1 MKLISPLT
9 SGIYTLPLVLALVVS
24 SIMNGIITQ
33 KIGYYV
39 PAMLLSPS
47 IMAVGNGLL
56 STLTRGAPQGAWV
69 GFQFLSGFGLG
80 IGMQAGSLAVQTV
93 LPMADVSLGVALI
106 FFSQQLGGA
115 VFTTVGQTILSNL
128 LVGKLAGIA
137 GVDPNEVVNDGAT
150 ELVNIVPADD
160 IGQVIDIYNYSL
172 TKVFLTSMG
181 LALAALVCA
190 AGMEWKS
197 IKKDKKMPGPPGG
210 PAGDDV
216 RAVTPP
222 PGSRVQSIS
231 EPKRT
236 KSRHSGEVDPTDV
249 ERR

>member
-9 SGIYTLPLVLALVVS
+9 SGVYTLPLVLALVVS
-24 SIMNGIITQ
+24 SILNGIITQ

-56 STLTRGAPQGAWV
+56 STLTRNSPEGAWV

-93 LPMADVSLGVALI
+93 LPMPDVPLGVALI

-128 LVGKLAGIA
+128 LTGRLAGIP
-137 GVDPNEVVNDGAT
+137 GVIPKEVVNDGAT
-150 ELVNIVPADD
+150 QLVNIVPAED
-160 IGQVIDIYNYSL
+160 IDRVIGVYNFTL
-172 TKVFLTSMG
+172 TRIFQASMG
-181 LALAALVCA
+181 LALVALLSA
-190 AGMEWKS
+190 AGMEWKN
-197 IKKDKKMPGPPGG
+197 IKKDVMKPGPPGG
-210 PAGDDV
+210 PARDDS
-216 RAVTPP
+216 RPATPP
-222 PGSRVQSIS
+222 PGSRVHSIS

-236 KSRHSGEVDPTDV
+236 RSRHSGEAELADV
-249 ERR
+249 ARR

>member
-1 MKLISPLT
+1 MKLINPLT

-24 SIMNGIITQ
+24 SILNGIITS

-56 STLTRGAPQGAWV
+56 STLTRDSPQGAWV

-93 LPMADVSLGVALI
+93 LPMPDVPLGVALI

-128 LVGKLAGIA
+128 LTSRLSGIA
-137 GVDPNEVVNDGAT
+137 GVIPKQVVNDGAT
-150 ELVNIVPADD
+150 ELVNIVPPED
-160 IGQVIDIYNYSL
+160 IDRVIGVYDYTL
-172 TKVFLTSMG
+172 TKIFLASMG
-181 LALAALVCA
+181 LALVALLSA
-190 AGMEWKS
+190 AGMEWKN
-197 IKKDKKMPGPPGG
+197 IKKDKKQPGPPGG
-210 PAGDDV
+210 PAGDDS
-216 RAVTPP
+216 RAATPP

-236 KSRHSGEVDPTDV
+236 RSRRSGEVDFTDV
-249 ERR
+249 